1 MKSSIGIKWYFRN
14 DISENYSEKPGF
26 TPKSKWKPPKGH
38 SRLEVFLNQIEK
50 ELGFLNLLYA
60 NFSKEE
66 WQPMRSLVNDRSVLL
81 KKKNAKSGKN

>member
-1 MKSSIGIKWYFRN
+1 MNQNWEKILKSSVGIKWYFRN

-50 ELGFLNLLYA
+50 ELGFLNLL
-60 NFSKEE
+60 ST
-66 WQPMRSLVNDRSVLL
+66 LL
-81 KKKNAKSGKN
+81 ITLTFPRRNGNPWGH